1 MLASS
6 PDEKAKG
13 WDVFNEEGLKMCIFP
28 SSSKVSLIADC
39 HLFLAIHYN

>member
-6 PDEKAKG
+6 PDEKAEG

-28 SSSKVSLIADC
+28 LKL
-39 HLFLAIHYN
+39 